1 MKVPFYGKDFRLGI
15 LGGGQLGK
23 MLIQQAQNYDLKISV
38 LDPSADAPCAGIAH
52 HFVQGRFDDFD
63 TVYAFGKE
71 VDLLTIEIEHV
82 NLDALEKLASEG
94 VSVYPSPSVL
104 RVVQDKGLQK
114 QFYRI
119 HGIDTAPFVLVEN
132 VDEIKEHRSDFPF
145 MQKLRKGGYD
155 GRGVQALRTDEDMY
169 AAMPGP
175 SVLEKFVDFEKE
187 ISVIVA
193 RNTKGEIRTF
203 PAVDMLFNAEANLV
217 EHLFSPASLTPE
229 LEQKASDLAVKVAK
243 ALDLTGI
250 LAVEMFV
257 TKNGNLLVNEVAPR
271 PHNSGHQTI
280 EGNVNSQ
287 YEQHLRAILGL
298 PLGDTAVV
306 RPTVMVNLL
315 GEKGFSGPVKYDG
328 LEEVLSWPGV
338 YVHLYGKTETR
349 PFRKMGHV
357 TIAAQTLD
365 QAKELAKKVAKT
377 LKVISI

>member
-1 MKVPFYGKDFRLGI
+1 MKFPFYGKDFRLGI

-23 MLIQQAQNYDLKISV
+23 MLIQQAQNYDVKISV
-38 LDPSADAPCAGIAH
+38 LDPSADAPCAGSAH
-52 HFVQGRFDDFD
+52 KFVQGRFDDFE

-82 NLDALEKLASEG
+82 NLDALEKLVSEG
-94 VSVYPSPSVL
+94 VAVHPSPSVL
-104 RVVQDKGLQK
+104 RIVQDKGLQK

-132 VDEIKEHRSDFPF
+132 VEEIKEHRSDFPF

-155 GRGVQALRTDEDMY
+155 GRGVQALRSDEDIY

-193 RNTKGEIRTF
+193 RNTAGEIKTF

-217 EHLFSPASLTPE
+217 EYLFSPASLTPE
-229 LEQKASDLAVKVAK
+229 LQEKASDLAIKVAK
-243 ALDLTGI
+243 ALDLTGV
-250 LAVEMFV
+250 LAVEMFL

-298 PLGDTAVV
+298 PLGDTSII

-328 LEEVLSWPGV
+328 LEEVLAWPGV

-357 TIAAQTLD
+357 TIAAQSLD
-365 QAKELAKKVAKT
+365 QAKELAKKVAQT